1 LRQIALLHTKFAKAT
16 CGSIRLQLLKI
27 GAFVRISVRR
37 IKFAM
42 SSGCPVA
49 AIWGRAAT
57 RLNAD
62 SRARSARPPR
72 RQAMNSPRSQVINQ
86 HKRFFPRF
94 CVIRARPYQD

>member
-49 AIWGRAAT
+49 AISGRAAT
-57 RLNAD
+57 RLNARLA
-62 SRARSARPPR
+62 RAFSTTTAPPSNEL
-72 RQAMNSPRSQVINQ
+72 AAFTG
-86 HKRFFPRF
+86 H
-94 CVIRARPYQD
+94 